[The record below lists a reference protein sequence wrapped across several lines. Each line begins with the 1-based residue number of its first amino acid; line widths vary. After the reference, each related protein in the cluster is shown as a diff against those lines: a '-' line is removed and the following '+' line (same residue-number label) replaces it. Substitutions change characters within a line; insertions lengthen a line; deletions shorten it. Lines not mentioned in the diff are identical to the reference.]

1 MARAALEQLALERVL
16 WIPTGA
22 PHYRKPAIA
31 PAQDRLAM
39 LRLAL
44 DDESRFL
51 IDEREL
57 APGASGYTVDTLREL
72 RRELGEQAELTLLL
86 GADQYAAFGSW
97 RASDEVARLAPLAVF
112 PRPGFPTA
120 GARTLSLP
128 PMAVSS
134 SDVRQRAARG
144 ESLAGLVPEPVA
156 NYIERH
162 GLYR

>member
-22 PHYRKPAIA
+22 PHYRRPAIA
-31 PAQDRLAM
+31 PGADRLAM

-44 DDESRFL
+44 AGEKRFA

-57 APGASGYTVDTLREL
+57 APQATGYTIDTLREL
-72 RRELGEQAELTLLL
+72 RRELGTDAELTLLL

-112 PRPGFPTA
+112 PRPGFPAA
-120 GARTLSLP
+120 GVRTLSLP

-134 SDVRQRAARG
+134 SDVRERAARG

-156 NYIERH
+156 NYIARH